1 MLKDLLRFEWY
12 YHTRKPLFYITV
24 IAFAVIGFLVGN
36 SNGISFP
43 NVYKNSPYQ
52 VSYLVGILSLAAI
65 FSITLSVAQSFL
77 RESETRFDAI
87 IYATPVSKFTYLLS
101 RVSSIAFIAIVSFSM
116 AVVGMYVGHVL
127 SWSPEF
133 KTGTYSFITYAW
145 PLLVFAIPNII
156 LCIAVL
162 CGTAW
167 LTRSKLTVYVAG
179 LLIYVLYIIASI
191 FANSPLIA
199 GATPSTPEEMSL
211 FAKLDPLGMAAFFEQ
226 TKYWTAL
233 ERNTH
238 HLVLNGNFLLNRV
251 IWLGVAA
258 VILVISY
265 VRFSFRSVNNRP
277 AKKER
282 TTKIKLTAGEYH
294 VVKPQI
300 HTRKHNLSSLI
311 SFFKIDALSIFKGI
325 PFILIMILWTAL
337 LGIEI
342 SSAVK
347 GDPRL
352 GQEYATTGLMIS
364 VIMDTIPLF
373 ALLVILFYSSE
384 IIWRSRSV
392 NFYGIESTAPV
403 NPTVVFLSRLLSLA
417 IIPLFLV
424 GYSCLIGIFFQ
435 IINGFVG
442 IDIGLYF
449 SLFYFIGLPLLLCIV
464 LVTAIQTLIRNKYA
478 GLTIASIVV
487 LLTTANPGRMVGIR
501 HPLVRYAD
509 MLTIDYSGMNGF
521 GAYTTAFNWQMLY
534 WTALAVCIV
543 IVSGKL
549 WNKGAAR
556 MGGMQKVLLAIC
568 LLVFVGS
575 GSYIFLKTTPYRT
588 ESSINK
594 WRENYERQYRKYENM
609 LQPAIAKVTAKVDLY
624 PSEQRYAVNGEY
636 LLVNNTGKAIDTL
649 LIYINRNTK
658 LGSLS
663 IAHAKLVKDESSF
676 GHYWYVLDKQ
686 LQQGDSVVMKFNFT
700 SGWSPFKGHIP
711 FNSIVDNGS
720 FIRMSNYFPSLGY
733 EVENELTNS
742 IERERRQLEK
752 ERVLAGID
760 SEVPGAAFTMMDIV
774 VTTSAD
780 QRVIGVGELVKE
792 WNKDGRNYFHYKSE
806 RPMPFRFAFS
816 SARYKVKKDAYA
828 NISIEVY
835 YDEKHA
841 ANVDSLIANAKRT
854 LQYCETNFGKYPH
867 KVIRFAE
874 VSGFAEGFAA
884 TAYPAAIFMKENG
897 GFYNN
902 LSKGSQE
909 DIINQLA
916 GHELSHQWWGTDSY
930 VAVYKAG
937 GWILTETLAKYT
949 ELMLYRQAHGL
960 EASLE
965 IVREHIDQYLTNR
978 SFSPET
984 PLYRTTFETP
994 HLPYNKGTV
1003 VMHQLEQLVG
1013 DSVVNRAL
1021 RSFLA
1026 KHAYPNPQPGV
1037 VDLLNEIYAAAPAKY
1052 HAKIDELFKQIIIY
1066 DSKMEDVRCV
1076 SSGKSYNVQFKA
1088 SVLKYNEDGSGRRS
1102 KGIADSTID
1111 VGVYTAGGKLY
1122 MQSFQIQNNKVV
1134 GALTLPEKP
1143 VRIVIDPHLKTMDSF
1158 LKDNEKVCDYAFNL
1172 RERRLS

>member
-24 IAFAVIGFLVGN
+24 IAFAVIGFLAGN

-77 RESETRFDAI
+77 RESESRFEAI
-87 IYATPVSKFTYLLS
+87 IYATPVSKLAYLFS

-133 KTGTYSFITYAW
+133 KTGAYSFTTYAW
-145 PLLVFAIPNII
+145 PLLVLAIPNIL

-167 LTRSKLTVYVAG
+167 ITRSKLTIYVAG
-179 LLIYVLYIIASI
+179 LLIYVLYIIGSI

-199 GATPSTPEEMSL
+199 GSTPSTPEQMSL

-233 ERNTH
+233 ERNTQH
-238 HLVLNGNFLLNRV
+238 ITLSGNFLLNRV
-251 IWLGVAA
+251 IWLA
-258 VILVISY
+258 VTAIILVLSY
-265 VRFSFRSVNNRP
+265 IKFSFRSVNSKP

-282 TTKIKLTAGEYH
+282 SAKAIVKAGEYR
-294 VVKPQI
+294 VVKPEI
-300 HTRKHNLSSLI
+300 HTRKHNLSSLL
-311 SFFKIDALSIFKGI
+311 SFFKIDAVSIIRGI
-325 PFILIMILWTAL
+325 PFILIIILWTAL

-342 SSAVK
+342 SNSVK

-352 GQEYATTGLMIS
+352 GEAYATTGLVIS
-364 VIMDTIPLF
+364 VIMDTMPF
-373 ALLVILFYSSE
+373 FSLLVILFYSSE
-384 IIWRSRSV
+384 LIWRSKAA
-392 NFYGIESTAPV
+392 NFYVIENTTPV
-403 NPTVVFLSRLLSLA
+403 NPTIVFLSRLLSLS

-424 GYSCLIGIFFQ
+424 VYSCVIGIFLQ
-435 IINGFVG
+435 LTSGFSG
-442 IDIGLYF
+442 IDIGLYM
-449 SLFYFIGLPLLLCIV
+449 SLFYYTGLPLLLCIV
-464 LVTAIQTLIRNKYA
+464 LVTGIQILIRNKYA
-478 GLTIASIVV
+478 GLTVASIVI
-487 LLTTANPGRMVGIR
+487 LLTSTNLGRMIGLR
-501 HPLVRYAD
+501 HPLIRYAD
-509 MLTIDYSGMNGF
+509 VFAIDYSGMNGF

-534 WTALAVCIV
+534 WAALAVCIL
-543 IVSGKL
+543 IVSGHL
-549 WNKGAAR
+549 WNRGAAR
-556 MGGMQKVLLAIC
+556 MGSMQKLLLALC
-568 LLVFVGS
+568 LIIFVGS
-575 GSYIFLKTTPYRT
+575 GSYIYSNTTPYDT

-594 WRENYERQYRKYENM
+594 WKEDYERTYRKYENM
-609 LQPAIAKVTAKVDLY
+609 PQPAITHVSATVDLY
-624 PSEQRYAVNGEY
+624 PSNQRYAVKGEY
-636 LLVNNTGKAIDTL
+636 RLVNNTGKPIDTL
-649 LIYINRNTK
+649 LVYINRNTK
-658 LGSLS
+658 LDSLS
-663 IAHAKLVKDESSF
+663 IENARLVKDEAAF
-676 GHYWYVLDKQ
+676 GHYWYLLSKQ
-686 LQQGDSVVMKFNFT
+686 LQPGDSVAMKFGFT

-742 IERERRQLEK
+742 IERIRKGLVK

-760 SEVPGAAFTMMDIV
+760 NDVPGAVFTTMDMV
-774 VTTSAD
+774 VSTNDD
-780 QRVIGVGELVKE
+780 QRVIGVGELVKD
-792 WNKDGRNYFHYKSE
+792 WNASGRNYFHYRSG

-816 SARYKVKKDAYA
+816 SARYKVKKDFYG
-828 NISIEVY
+828 NIPIEVY

-841 ANVDSLIANAKRT
+841 ANVDSLIANVKRT
-854 LQYCETNFGKYPH
+854 LEYCEKNFGEYPH

-884 TAYPAAIFMKENG
+884 TAYPATIYMKENR

-916 GHELSHQWWGTDSY
+916 GHELSHQWWGSDSY
-930 VAVYKAG
+930 VAAYKEG

-960 EASLE
+960 EASLD
-965 IVREHIDQYLTNR
+965 IVREHIDQYLSNR
-978 SFSPET
+978 SFSKET

-1003 VMHQLEQLVG
+1003 VMHQLEQLIG
-1013 DSVVNRAL
+1013 EATVNKAL
-1021 RSFLA
+1021 QSLFA
-1026 KHAYPNPQPGV
+1026 KHAFPNPQPGSA
-1037 VDLLNEIYAAAPAKY
+1037 DLLREIYAAAPEQY
-1052 HAKIDELFKQIIIY
+1052 HAKIGELFKRIVIY
-1066 DSKMEDVRCV
+1066 DSKIEDVQCV
-1076 SSGKSYNVQFKA
+1076 SNGNSYNIQFTA
-1088 SVLKYNEDGSGRRS
+1088 GVLKYMEDGSGRRT
-1102 KGIADSTID
+1102 KATPDSVID
-1111 VGVYTAGGKLY
+1111 VGVYTASGKLF
-1122 MQSFQIQNNKVV
+1122 MQSFPIKGNKVI
-1134 GALTLPEKP
+1134 GMLTLSERPL
-1143 VRIVIDPHLKTMDSF
+1143 RIVIDPILKTMDSF
-1158 LKDNEKVCDYAFNL
+1158 LKDNEKVCN
-1172 RERRLS
+1172 